1 MLRIILPRIYV
12 IMLRRIE
19 NILCRITELSYVVML
34 RRIVVLRRIYST
46 KLRYVVM
53 LRRIVIL
60 RRICSKVCD
69 VE

>member
-1 MLRIILPRIYV
+1 MLRSMLPRIYV

-19 NILCRITELSYVVML
+19 DILCRITKLS
-34 RRIVVLRRIYST
+34 
-46 KLRYVVM
+46 YVVM